1 MLGSFFAAKA
11 KLQVKDGK
19 MTLTMLNTGS
29 ARMMLDFT
37 IGKDGTYPT
46 AEKKGYGEADA
57 QGSYRIRVQ
66 YGNLGSVRSTFCGS
80 TRYHDGRKRSGQR

>member
-46 AEKKGYGEADA
+46 AKKKGYGEADA
-57 QGSYRIRVQ
+57 QVLIPHTSTVWKSRICQKYILRQ
-66 YGNLGSVRSTFCGS
+66 HSLP
-80 TRYHDGRKRSGQR
+80 